1 MDYIFMFKK
10 LWKYSKSDHWRVV
23 LYLFLHVLSMLGML
37 GQPYAFSR
45 IVNALQLN
53 LNYSPLCGESGLKP
67 HSYCN

>member
-37 GQPYAFSR
+37 G
-45 IVNALQLN
+45 
-53 LNYSPLCGESGLKP
+53 
-67 HSYCN
+67 